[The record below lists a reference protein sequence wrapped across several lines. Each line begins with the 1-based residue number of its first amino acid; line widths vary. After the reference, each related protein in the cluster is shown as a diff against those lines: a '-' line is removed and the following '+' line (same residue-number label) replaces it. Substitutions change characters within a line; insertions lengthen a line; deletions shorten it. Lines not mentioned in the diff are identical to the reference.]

1 MMKSGMM
8 EQRNGGMV
16 STGTKTFAGESMKA
30 QNGFTL
36 LEVIV
41 AISILMFGI
50 LAVASMQSA
59 SIQGN
64 DFSISLTEGTTL
76 AADRVEKLVA
86 LPYTHADLTAT
97 TGTPHTAAT
106 TSPFTGYAVSWTVTD
121 NSPITDTKTVLV
133 TVSWTEH
140 GNAKSVTLPRIV
152 PRII

>member
-1 MMKSGMM
+1 M
-8 EQRNGGMV
+8 ERQ
-16 STGTKTFAGESMKA
+16 A

-64 DFSISLTEGTTL
+64 DFSISLTEATTL
-76 AADRVEKLVA
+76 AADRVEKLVT
-86 LPYTHADLTAT
+86 LPYTHAYLRAT
-97 TGTPHTAAT
+97 SGTPHTAAT
-106 TSPFTGYAVSWTVTD
+106 SSPFAAYSVEWTVTE
-121 NSPITDTKTVLV
+121 NSPIPDTKTVLV
-133 TVSWTEH
+133 TVRWSEH

>member
-1 MMKSGMM
+1 M
-8 EQRNGGMV
+8 E
-16 STGTKTFAGESMKA
+16 KKA

-64 DFSISLTEGTTL
+64 DLSISLTEGTTL
-76 AADRVEKLVA
+76 AADQIEKLVN
-86 LPYTHADLTAT
+86 LPYTHAGLAAAT
-97 TGTPHTAAT
+97 NPPHTAAT
-106 TSPFTGYAVSWTVTD
+106 TSPFTAYSVSWTVYDDT
-121 NSPITDTKTVLV
+121 PITDTKTVMV

-140 GNAKSVTLPRIV
+140 GNPKSITLPRII

>member
-1 MMKSGMM
+1 M
-8 EQRNGGMV
+8 EQQG
-16 STGTKTFAGESMKA
+16 

-64 DFSISLTEGTTL
+64 DYSISLTEGTTI
-76 AADRVEKLVA
+76 AADRVERMVR
-86 LPYTHADLTAT
+86 LPYTHADLAPTSGTPRTAT
-97 TGTPHTAAT
+97 VNNYT
-106 TSPFTGYAVSWTVTD
+106 VSWTVTD
-121 NSPITDTKTVLV
+121 NFPITDTKTVMLTV
-133 TVSWTEH
+133 TWTEH
-140 GNAKSVTLPRIV
+140 GNTKSITLPRIV